1 MPMEENISFAPKDN
15 AFLLGHETA
24 EKMFLEAWK
33 SNSLHQAWLI
43 SGLKGVG
50 KATFAYKIARFV
62 INADENNRSNY
73 NSIDVSCDNEIFKQ
87 IAHGSCPDFK
97 LLERSYIKTEK
108 QKIIKAIKDGNYLSD
123 DELKDLKKSAVI
135 SVDDVR
141 TVNDFLSKKSANG
154 KWRVVIID
162 SVDDMNTSSANAI
175 LKILEEPPA
184 KTLMLLISHNPA
196 RLLPTIKS
204 RCIKVELK
212 PLQDNQV
219 ASLLRRYRPNL
230 SEAIIKK
237 TASMAGGSIGKAIS
251 YADGEATQFYD
262 GIYALATK
270 GRNFKVSEML
280 DFCDEVSKSDEN
292 YDLFKELIL
301 KFLSEQAKA
310 LNKVEETADMFDKT
324 TKIFVETESLNLDK
338 RVAVMNIMT
347 NICKIY

>member
-1 MPMEENISFAPKDN
+1 MPTEENTSFAPKDN

-24 EKMFLEAWK
+24 EKRFLVAWK
-33 SNSLHQAWLI
+33 NNSLHQSWLI

-50 KATFAYKIARFV
+50 KATFAYKIARF
-62 INADENNRSNY
+62 ILNADENNRQNY
-73 NSIDVSCDNEIFKQ
+73 NSIDVPQDNEIFKQ
-87 IAHGSCPDFK
+87 IAQGSCPDFK

-108 QKIIKAIKDGNYLSD
+108 QKIIKAIKDGNYMSD

-135 SVDDVR
+135 AVDDVR
-141 TVNDFLSKKSANG
+141 TVNEFLAKKSANG

-162 SVDDMNTSSANAI
+162 SVDDMNASSANAI

-184 KTLMLLISHNPA
+184 RTLMLLISHNPA
-196 RLLPTIKS
+196 KLLPTIKS
-204 RCIKVELK
+204 RCIKIELK

-230 SEAIIKK
+230 SEAVIKK
-237 TASMAGGSIGKAIS
+237 TAALAGGSIGKAIA

-262 GIYALATK
+262 NIYALASQGT
-270 GRNFKVSEML
+270 NFKTSEML
-280 DFCDEVSKSDEN
+280 EFCDEVSKSEEN

-310 LNKVEETADMFDKT
+310 LNKVAETTDMFDQT

-338 RVAVMNIMT
+338 RLAVMNIMT